1 MKTHTA
7 FIALGSNMEN
17 PEANI
22 LQAFFDLGALPGTQ
36 LLARSSLYR
45 SAPVDCDDP
54 AEFINAVAKLAT
66 ELSPSELM
74 QALLEIEHRH
84 GRRRRFR
91 NQPRPLDLDLLSY
104 DEIHLNQPGLTLPH
118 PRMHERAF
126 VLLPLSEIAP
136 DYRLGGHAR
145 IEECLKNCGEQA
157 ISRLSH
163 AAQ

>member
-7 FIALGSNMEN
+7 FIALGSNMET
-17 PEANI
+17 PEARI
-22 LQAFFDLGALPGTQ
+22 TQAFFDLGALPGTQ

-74 QALLEIEHRH
+74 QALLEIEQRH
-84 GRRRRFR
+84 GRQRRFR

-104 DEIHLNQPGLTLPH
+104 DDIHLNQPGLTLPH

-136 DYRLGGHAR
+136 DYRLGGQTG
-145 IEECLKNCGEQA
+145 IEEYLRNCGEQA
-157 ISRLSH
+157 ISRLRH
-163 AAQ
+163 VAQ